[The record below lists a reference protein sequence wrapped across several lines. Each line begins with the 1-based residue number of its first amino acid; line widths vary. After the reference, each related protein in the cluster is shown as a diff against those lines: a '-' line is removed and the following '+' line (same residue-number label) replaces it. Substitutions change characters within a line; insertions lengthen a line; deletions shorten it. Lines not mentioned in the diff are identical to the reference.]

1 MGGTG
6 SDTKEYHI
14 KNTESVERY
23 VGKVYGLQD
32 YDAGLF
38 RNPSELSWYVGALQW
53 RCVDKQDSG

>member
-1 MGGTG
+1 MSGSG

-23 VGKVYGLQD
+23 GGKVYGLQD

-38 RNPSELSWYVGALQW
+38 RNPSELSWYVGAL
-53 RCVDKQDSG
+53 R